1 MGTQNFSDRN
11 CIEVRRYQKLYA
23 GQVAHAYGFTPC
35 VVKVNNRSFF
45 KHEKEVEFLLNYKHE
60 NIIALLGYCNEDQG
74 IIVYENVSKGRLSKY
89 LMDMDPSITWMKRL
103 KISIGVAK
111 GCAFLHTSGVIE
123 DIGLTIDSILL
134 DGDWNAKI
142 CPYSQSLLDEH
153 PYDDAYNKLEY
164 FRLYLSKRQGIIY
177 SLGVILLKMLGGRPR
192 HRWDSYPNVNIDT
205 KMLFP
210 GTKEPIA
217 PQSVITFQNIAM
229 RCLHDETEASE
240 VVIQLEKALE
250 FQVSF
255 HDFLQKV
262 TNHQDLNVII
272 IFCGVLNKK
281 YHTITDC

>member
-11 CIEVRRYQKLYA
+11 CIEVRRHQKLYA

-35 VVKVNNRSFF
+35 VVKVNNRMFF
-45 KHEKEVEFLLNYKHE
+45 EHEKEVEFLLKYKHE
-60 NIIALLGYCNEDQG
+60 NIIVLLGYCNENQG
-74 IIVYENVSKGRLSKY
+74 IIVYENVSKGGLSKY
-89 LMDMDPSITWMKRL
+89 LKDPSITWMKRL

-111 GCAFLHTSGVIE
+111 GCAFLHTSGVEIQHALE
-123 DIGLTIDSILL
+123 DIGLTTDSILL

-142 CPYSQSLLDEH
+142 CPYNE
-153 PYDDAYNKLEY
+153 LEY
-164 FRLYLSKRQGIIY
+164 FRMHLTRRQGIIY
-177 SLGVILLKMLGGRPR
+177 SLGGILLDMLRGRFG
-192 HRWDSYPNVNIDT
+192 HRWAGDPNVNLDN
-205 KMLFP
+205 KMLFS
-210 GTKEPIA
+210 GTKEPIS

-255 HDFLQKV
+255 HNFLQKV
-262 TNHQDLNVII
+262 TNHQDLNVKI

-281 YHTITDC
+281 YNTITDCQIVYWHAF